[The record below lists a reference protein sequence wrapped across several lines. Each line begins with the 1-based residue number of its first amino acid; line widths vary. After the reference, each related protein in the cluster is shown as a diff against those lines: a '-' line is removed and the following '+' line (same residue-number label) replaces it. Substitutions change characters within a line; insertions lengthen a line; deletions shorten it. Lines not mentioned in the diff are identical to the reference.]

1 MSQSNQRPPAP
12 TAPPVP
18 PRPIEE
24 VGDDHGR
31 PLTTNATAAA
41 WYRAAQGS
49 VVRGDGADP
58 ALRRALQADPTFAV
72 AACDLLALTDDP
84 PPAEPARPST
94 SWERHHCEI
103 VAEAH
108 RDVGRASGIF
118 ARASRRR
125 RMRSAGRP
133 HRVRR
138 TPYRLPQRGSHRR
151 PRRPA
156 GVDGRVPSTDSRR
169 MTGHLVDISCTA
181 VDRTARSFVVGVRS
195 GTVPGPFEKES
206 SQ

>member
-1 MSQSNQRPPAP
+1 MLLTSQQRQPRIPTVSQTNERPHAQNAPA
-12 TAPPVP
+12 VP

-31 PLTTNATAAA
+31 PLTTNAAAAA

-49 VVRGDGADP
+49 VVRGDGPDP

-84 PPAEPARPST
+84 PPAEPARPTT

-108 RDVGRASGIF
+108 RDVGRASGILREHL
-118 ARASRRR
+118 ADVGCDPLAVHIVCAALLSTCGNGG
-125 RMRSAGRP
+125 RSAD
-133 HRVRR
+133 VAD
-138 TPYRLPQRGSHRR
+138 LL
-151 PRRPA
+151 A
-156 GVDGRVPSTDSRR
+156 STAEC
-169 MTGHLVDISCTA
+169 HPLTA
-181 VDRTARSFVVGVRS
+181 A
-195 GTVPGPFEKES
+195 E
-206 SQ
+206 

>member
-1 MSQSNQRPPAP
+1 MSQSNERPPNQ
-12 TAPPVP
+12 TASADPPHPV
-18 PRPIEE
+18 

-49 VVRGDGADP
+49 VVNGDGPDP

-103 VAEAH
+103 VTEAH
-108 RDVGRASGIF
+108 RDVGRASSI
-118 ARASRRR
+118 
-125 RMRSAGRP
+125 
-133 HRVRR
+133 
-138 TPYRLPQRGSHRR
+138 LLE
-151 PRRPA
+151 
-156 GVDGRVPSTDSRR
+156 
-169 MTGHLVDISCTA
+169 HLADVGCDPLA
-181 VDRTARSFVVGVRS
+181 VHIVCAALRTAGHNGDRVAEVADLLASTGDCHPL
-195 GTVPGPFEKES
+195 TAI
-206 SQ
+206 Q